1 MKRLLPGIIFTLIFS
16 VHLAGQSTLPNMGLE
31 EWIDSTGFYEEPS
44 GGVWTTAN
52 RIVLL
57 NPDIFKETT
66 FKTEDAYA
74 GQYAAKIVTD
84 IALLPPPNDM
94 LLTGTLATGWFDV
107 YALPP
112 TNLKMG
118 VPFTARPVRFKGY
131 YKYFSVEHDSCD
143 IWAILTKWNSVTL
156 QRDTI
161 GDTYLT
167 DTVIVSE
174 YTLFNLPF
182 QYYSEDDPDSISVV
196 FASSAAGDLFLG
208 SVGSTLFVDEISLE
222 LSNGTELL
230 LMPEVVV
237 RTYPNPASNIV
248 CFELNAF
255 MKDGKLILLNSQGKS
270 CSSQQFKGKKT
281 NIDLANYPEGIY
293 FYQLFE
299 GNRLINGGSIIRSAK

>member
-1 MKRLLPGIIFTLIFS
+1 MKRILPGIILTLIS
-16 VHLAGQSTLPNMGLE
+16 SLHLAGQSTLPNMGFE
-31 EWIDSTGFYEEPS
+31 EWIDSTGFYEEPA

-52 RIVLL
+52 RIILL
-57 NPDIFKETT
+57 NPDVFKVTT

-131 YKYFSVEHDSCD
+131 YKYFSVEQDSCD
-143 IWAILTKWNSVTL
+143 IWAILTKWNPVIL

-167 DTVIVSE
+167 DTVTVSE
-174 YTLFNLPF
+174 YTLFDLPF
-182 QYYSEDDPDSISVV
+182 QYYSEGDPDSISIV

-222 LSNGTELL
+222 LSSGAELL
-230 LMPEVVV
+230 LMPEIVV
-237 RTYPNPASNIV
+237 RSYPNPVRDIV
-248 CFELNAF
+248 YFELNAF
-255 MKDGKLILLNSQGKS
+255 IKDGKLVLLDSQGKS
-270 CSSQQFKGKKT
+270 CSSQQFKGSKT
-281 NIDLANYPEGIY
+281 SIDLANYPEGIY

-299 GNRLINGGSIIRSAK
+299 GNRLINSGSVIRLTN

>member
-16 VHLAGQSTLPNMGLE
+16 LHLAGQTTLPNMGFE
-31 EWIDSTGFYEEPS
+31 EWIDSTGFYEEPT

-52 RIVLL
+52 RIILL
-57 NPDIFKETT
+57 NQYVFKVTT

-131 YKYFSVEHDSCD
+131 YKYFSVEQDSCD
-143 IWAILTKWNSVTL
+143 IWAILTKWNPVAL

-174 YTLFNLPF
+174 YTLFDLPF
-182 QYYSEDDPDSISVV
+182 QYYSEDDPDSISIV

-208 SVGSTLFVDEISLE
+208 SVGSTLFIDEISLE
-222 LSNGTELL
+222 LSSGAKLL
-230 LMPEVVV
+230 LMPEVMVIS
-237 RTYPNPASNIV
+237 YPNPVKDVVS
-248 CFELNAF
+248 FELSAF
-255 MKDGKLILLNSQGKS
+255 IKDGKLVLLDSQGKS
-270 CSSQQFKGKKT
+270 CSSQQFKGRKT
-281 NIDLANYPEGIY
+281 NIDLVNYPGGIY

-299 GNRLINGGSIIRSAK
+299 GNRLINSGSVIKSAK